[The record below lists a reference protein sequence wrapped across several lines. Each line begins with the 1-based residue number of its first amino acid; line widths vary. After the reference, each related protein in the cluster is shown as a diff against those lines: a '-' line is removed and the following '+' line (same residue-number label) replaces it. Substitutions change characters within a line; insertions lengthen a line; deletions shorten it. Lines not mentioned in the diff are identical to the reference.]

1 MVVWDQTLVCTGTII
16 PFAKPKLY
24 SIPRF
29 ENEKEKNKNNKNN
42 FTDYGY
48 MTHLSVGG
56 KFFKFCVLAVSA
68 V

>member
-1 MVVWDQTLVCTGTII
+1 MVVWDRTLVCTETII
-16 PFAKPKLY
+16 PLTKPKLY

-42 FTDYGY
+42 FTGYGY
-48 MTHLSVGG
+48 TAYLSDGG
-56 KFFKFCVLAVSA
+56 RFFKFCVLAVPT

>member
-1 MVVWDQTLVCTGTII
+1 MVMWDRTLVCTRTII
-16 PFAKPKLY
+16 PLTKPKLY

-42 FTDYGY
+42 FTGYGY
-48 MTHLSVGG
+48 TACLSDGG
-56 KFFKFCVLAVSA
+56 RFFKFCVLAVLA